1 MSEKQPAS
9 LKGSK
14 SSSNV
19 ELKQRFGLMNG
30 ISLIVSTIVGSGIFL
45 SPSVVQKCV
54 GSAGVALIVW
64 VLSGFVS
71 MMGALCYVELGMT
84 IPKSGGNYAYIREI
98 FGGCLGFVRGWVSVL
113 IIEPV
118 VCALISKVSA
128 EYLLKPWFLT
138 CSPPQTAINLIAV
151 CICLCI
157 VAMNS
162 INIDL
167 ANKINSYLSY
177 SKIVAMLLV
186 VVIGMKKFIE
196 SGFEGGALEDPWQT
210 PDKTV
215 LAGKPFTFQSIIF
228 GVYNGVYSYVGW
240 DCLNYMNE
248 EIKNPKKNLPYA
260 IYIALPLITVIYIM
274 VNVAYLTVL
283 TSDEMTESNAVAI
296 TFIAKTMGR
305 EWTYVMSVL
314 VFLSTFGTVNA
325 VFNFTSRMY
334 FTVAR
339 EKQFPAY
346 FAMVSPD
353 HLTPIPSLLLL
364 CCMTMMYMGWN
375 NIGLLINYYSFIYW
389 LTVAIAVT
397 GTCVWRV
404 KRPEMDR
411 PIKFPVW
418 LSAVFAAICY
428 LLVLAQFIY
437 DTENAMIGAAI
448 LVSGFPVYFFF
459 FWRDG
464 KYVPGFLHKLNE
476 SGTRFLQKLCP
487 VVVTKQD

>member
-1 MSEKQPAS
+1 MIRAWFVFYLDWKVLKKIKQLNKMSEKQPAS
-9 LKGSK
+9 LK

-274 VNVAYLTVL
+274 
-283 TSDEMTESNAVAI
+283 
-296 TFIAKTMGR
+296 AKAMGR

-325 VFNFTSRMY
+325 VFNF
-334 FTVAR
+334 
-339 EKQFPAY
+339 
-346 FAMVSPD
+346 
-353 HLTPIPSLLLL
+353 
-364 CCMTMMYMGWN
+364 
-375 NIGLLINYYSFIYW
+375 
-389 LTVAIAVT
+389 
-397 GTCVWRV
+397 
-404 KRPEMDR
+404 
-411 PIKFPVW
+411 
-418 LSAVFAAICY
+418 
-428 LLVLAQFIY
+428 
-437 DTENAMIGAAI
+437 
-448 LVSGFPVYFFF
+448 
-459 FWRDG
+459 
-464 KYVPGFLHKLNE
+464 
-476 SGTRFLQKLCP
+476 
-487 VVVTKQD
+487 